1 MLTASDTEAPG
12 AAVQVTLRIHDDSVE
27 DEARSLHD
35 WFQADRALRRSSRIE
50 MLSSKKPVA
59 GAQGTVLD
67 LVSLVFSSG
76 FSAASLGIS
85 VASWRATRPQQPTV
99 TLERPDGRTVTIS
112 GTSASETQRMVE
124 QLFGED

>member
-1 MLTASDTEAPG
+1 M
-12 AAVQVTLRIHDDSVE
+12 QVTLRIHDDSVE

-112 GTSASETQRMVE
+112 GTSASETQHMVE